1 MATLASET
9 PGTSVARTVSGSSWQ
24 ERASVTVDTTGD
36 VTSITI
42 RLTANSAIGTGNA
55 NFRLV
60 RSSIVIST
68 GSKDI
73 TTIPDLP
80 TGFPDGID
88 YVISMSS
95 VRITAA
101 EIITLEVQREV
112 LSGVIIL
119 QTHGEDV
126 APYETHLTVTGDAYT
141 FTPPVPSGPNNMK
154 TIRRLVASAN
164 NKIWYEDV

>member
-1 MATLASET
+1 MATLASNT
-9 PGTSVARTVSGSSWQ
+9 PATSVSRTVSGSTWQ
-24 ERASVTVDTTGD
+24 ERASMSVDTTGD
-36 VTSITI
+36 VTSITV

-60 RSSIVIST
+60 RDSVVIST

-80 TGFPDGID
+80 TGFPNGID
-88 YVISMSS
+88 YVVSMSS

-101 EIITLEVQREV
+101 EVITLEVQREQ

-119 QTHGEDV
+119 QTHGQDV
-126 APYETHLTVTGDAYT
+126 SPYEMHLTVTGGAYT
-141 FTPPVPSGPNNMK
+141 FTPPVPSGLNNMK
-154 TIRRLVASAN
+154 TIRRLVAAAN
-164 NKIWYEDV
+164 NKIWIEDI